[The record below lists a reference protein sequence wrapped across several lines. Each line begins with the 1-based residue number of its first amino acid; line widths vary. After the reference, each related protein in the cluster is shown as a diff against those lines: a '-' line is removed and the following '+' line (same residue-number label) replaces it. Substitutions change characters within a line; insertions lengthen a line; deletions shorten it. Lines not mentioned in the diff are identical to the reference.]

1 MARKPTRLVIVDDSH
16 VLCHRLEGL
25 LNEVENVQV
34 VGWAQDMRSGLEMV
48 ESLQPDVVT
57 LDIKM
62 PGENGLV
69 LLEKI
74 KQLERS
80 PVVIMLTNYPY
91 SAYRR
96 KATDLGAEY
105 FFDKST
111 ELLQVIRVLRN
122 GVGLES

>member
-1 MARKPTRLVIVDDSH
+1 MTRRSTTLVILDDSDI
-16 VLCHRLEGL
+16 VCRGLKGL
-25 LNEVENVQV
+25 LKEVENVKV
-34 VGWAQDMRSGLEMV
+34 VGWAQDAQSGLEMV

-62 PGENGLV
+62 PGEGGLV

-80 PVVIMLTNYPY
+80 PMVIMLTNYPY

-96 KATDLGAEY
+96 KAADLGAEY